1 VSRRRLALVAA
12 LGAAAPVAVGA
23 TLAARGGSSAPHPG
37 LQEVGRI
44 HAALHTIGR
53 LCTHPADARNAPTLE
68 QQAQTLLV
76 FARRYPD
83 STFRIDDETGRT
95 TSLLLVG
102 REALRRCA
110 PPLAHRL
117 DDALPTSLRSMP

>member
-1 VSRRRLALVAA
+1 MSRRRLALVAA

-23 TLAARGGSSAPHPG
+23 TLAARGGSTAPTPDLHD
-37 LQEVGRI
+37 VSRV

-53 LCTHPADARNAPTLE
+53 LCRHPADTRTAVTLE
-68 QQAQTLLV
+68 LQARTLLV

-83 STFRIDDETGRT
+83 ATFRIDDETGRT

-110 PPLAHRL
+110 PPLAQRL
-117 DDALPTSLRSMP
+117 DAALPASLRSMP